1 MKGEDDDGSSFCGSG
16 ELVFGEV
23 STSSLKSST
32 VRNIMTQSGEES
44 THSISQAR
52 RDYSS
57 STRFQASQSEVS
69 TTNAPS
75 HGSFTAAEMIDGKG
89 GEVTKVM
96 STPVVVY
103 HYPSKTKRKTKMPF
117 KLTRGLSVFH
127 SFLFCLDSRSSF
139 KRLDRHEHSLKQ
151 GFISRSFLSFLL
163 GFFFAISLGFFGLF
177 LLMV

>member
-1 MKGEDDDGSSFCGSG
+1 
-16 ELVFGEV
+16 
-23 STSSLKSST
+23 
-32 VRNIMTQSGEES
+32 
-44 THSISQAR
+44 
-52 RDYSS
+52 
-57 STRFQASQSEVS
+57 
-69 TTNAPS
+69 
-75 HGSFTAAEMIDGKG
+75 MIDGKG

-163 GFFFAISLGFFGLF
+163 GFFFAISPGFLWFVPPDGIVRIMGLIFRISFFSTLFCWYHLLLTLPVGGFFAVGS
-177 LLMV
+177 LLSSSQQANDSASYIDKEVKSFDNINPISTPPIEKRRK